1 MALRK
6 LPGALRATAAA
17 VAAALA
23 LAGCGSSVNQE
34 NFDRIK
40 AGMTKQEVTAIL
52 GKPDETSGFS
62 LGSLS
67 GESAT
72 WKGKDASIDIQFAN
86 EKVLSKQYAKGAPK

>member
-1 MALRK
+1 MAFRK

-17 VAAALA
+17 VAAALV
-23 LAGCGSSVNQE
+23 LAGCGSNVNQE
-34 NFDRIK
+34 NFDKIK
-40 AGMTKQEVTAIL
+40 AGMTKEEVTAIL

-86 EKVLSKQYAKGAPK
+86 EKVMSKQYAKGAPK